1 MENINPESTSVANVA
16 GESAGAPE
24 PKSQMAVQSVHKV
37 WTLLAYGG
45 LALPLCIAGI
55 PIVVY
60 LPAFYA
66 QELHFKTSFVG
77 TVFLLARLWDGFS
90 DVIVGW
96 LSDRSMSRWGRRK
109 PWAIIGAPLMMLSTW
124 FLCNPP
130 KGAGL
135 AYLCV
140 WAALFYT
147 TWTAVYIPY
156 LSWGTEL
163 AADYVERS
171 RITIFRETF
180 TMLGV
185 LFFAAA
191 PLVFLGAN
199 PQLRSVLFLISVIV
213 LCTVPLA
220 AVPLGLCVSDPAPT
234 DRMETHLLEKL
245 AALVKDRIFMRFAV
259 ARLLWF
265 TEEGFV
271 SSLLVFSVS
280 VGLQLPNKFYWMIL
294 ILYIASLFSVP
305 LTLRLAPHVEK
316 HRLLAGAVAIQALVY
331 SIFLLIPRR
340 NFMAAAALCVA
351 LGIANSAMLSLP
363 TSLLAD
369 IIDNGEVMTGER
381 RSGAYVAI
389 DNLVYKIGMALGVG
403 LSFWLVALIRY
414 DPGAAHYSAVDM
426 RNIRLLGWG
435 VPCLLSAAAAILYLT
450 HPITRKLHRQLRE
463 QIESRTGTS
472 TVPVSK
478 ATAVLDL

>member
-1 MENINPESTSVANVA
+1 MDKATANVTGA
-16 GESAGAPE
+16 SAGAPKL
-24 PKSQMAVQSVHKV
+24 KSQVAVQNVLQNRI
-37 WTLLAYGG
+37 LLAYGG

-66 QELHFKTSFVG
+66 QELHFKTAFVG
-77 TVFLLARLWDGFS
+77 TVFLLARLWDGLS

-109 PWAIIGAPLMMLSTW
+109 PWAIIGTPLLMVSTW

-130 KGAGL
+130 KSAGL

-147 TWTAVYIPY
+147 TWTAMYIPY

-199 PQLRSVLFLISVIV
+199 PQLHNVLFLISVTV
-213 LCTVPLA
+213 LCTVPLTA
-220 AVPLGLCVSDPAPT
+220 LPLGLFVSDPAPT
-234 DRMETHLLEKL
+234 ERMETHLLEKL
-245 AALVKDRIFMRFAV
+245 AALAKDRIFIRYAA
-259 ARLLWF
+259 ARLFWF
-265 TEEGFV
+265 IEEGV
-271 SSLLVFSVS
+271 GNSLLVFSAS

-294 ILYIASLFSVP
+294 ILYIASLGTMP
-305 LTLRLAPHVEK
+305 LTLRLAAHVEK
-316 HRLLAGAVAIQALVY
+316 HRLLATGVTIQALVY
-331 SIFLLIPRR
+331 TTLLFIPRG
-340 NFMAAAALCVA
+340 NFTVVAALWVA
-351 LGIANSAMLSLP
+351 VGIANTAMLSLP
-363 TSLLAD
+363 TSILAD
-369 IIDNGEVMTGER
+369 IIDKGELMDGER

-403 LSFWLVALIRY
+403 LSFWLMALVRY
-414 DPGAAHYSAVDM
+414 DPGAVHYSAVDM
-426 RNIRLLGWG
+426 RNIRLLGFG
-435 VPCLLSAAAAILYLT
+435 LPSLLLAPAIILYLT
-450 HPITRKLHRQLRE
+450 HPITRKVHRQLRE
-463 QIESRTGTS
+463 QIDSRTAS
-472 TVPVSK
+472 I
-478 ATAVLDL
+478 AL